1 MSDDFSPETRRSAL
15 WSGDSRKIANGR
27 ATEVYLE
34 KIGEKE
40 IPQLDHIEAV
50 HQDLQEPQVHQVQA
64 EQVVQVELQVQVVLV
79 VHLVQ
84 AVHQVHQVHLVA
96 QVHQE
101 QVVLQEHLVHLVH
114 LEIGRAH
121 V

>member
-50 HQDLQEPQVHQVQA
+50 QWGKRLQDV
-64 EQVVQVELQVQVVLV
+64 
-79 VHLVQ
+79 
-84 AVHQVHQVHLVA
+84 
-96 QVHQE
+96 
-101 QVVLQEHLVHLVH
+101 
-114 LEIGRAH
+114 IGRH
-121 V
+121 VGEKLNMELKEADYITINQNCSSTFSIQLYIRNFVIFL